1 MSCNLPI
8 NPNQSTA
15 VVGKDFLLY
24 VNKGTADT
32 PVWVLVG
39 GQRSSDLSR
48 TAETIDTSSK
58 SSGAWGG
65 GMPGTLTWSLD
76 LDAIVVL
83 NDAALNLMEC
93 AFGSRKQI
101 HIKLERPDGTYYT
114 GWGAITDFS
123 LSTPHD
129 DVASISGTITGDGE
143 LVGPT
148 PSVSPLAET
157 ISSTAASGGAE
168 LTFSLDPETVN
179 VTGVS
184 RNGVALASSDYTYS
198 AGVLTLLT
206 GYLSGLA
213 VGRHSFAVITDVAKS
228 SGNGFAELGFSVTV
242 TA

>member
-48 TAETIDTSSK
+48 TGETIDTSSK

-65 GMPGTLTWSLD
+65 GMVGTLTWSLD

-93 AFGSRKQI
+93 AFGNRKQI

-114 GWGAITDFS
+114 GWGSITDFS

-143 LVGPT
+143 LAGPV
-148 PSVSPLAET
+148 PSVSPLAEV
-157 ISSTAASGGAE
+157 ISKAAATV
-168 LTFSLDPETVN
+168 LTFRIAPASVS
-179 VTGVS
+179 VTGVA
-184 RNGVALASSDYTYS
+184 RNGIALAPSGYTYS
-198 AGVLTLLT
+198 AGVLTLPT
-206 GYLSGLA
+206 SYLGGLA
-213 VGRHSFAVITDVAKS
+213 IGRHSIVVMTDVEKS
-228 SGNGFAELGFSVTV
+228 SGSGFVELGFSVTV
-242 TA
+242 TE